1 MTRLEKYAYDD
12 VNLGERRAFVACVE
26 SYLLDAP
33 RNESV
38 KVNVAWDES
47 DYQIDVAAA
56 AGRDESRPPA
66 SKSSP

>member
-47 DYQIDVAAA
+47 D
-56 AGRDESRPPA
+56 
-66 SKSSP
+66 